1 MSRNQNRKKRIIKL
15 NNGMTLVELLVA
27 VAIIAIVTAVGVIG
41 IGILS
46 SGDSKKA
53 SGALRNAL
61 SEVRTSTLSIEAD
74 WEAIIRNKDGKFE
87 VAILKDGSE
96 EDLYELGT
104 RIDITF
110 LDSKASIE
118 YTLNDGEELRIAF
131 NKSSGSVSRIT
142 YRESEFPREDESS
155 SLKFLVNSS
164 SKGEYEVVL
173 WYATGK
179 VTGKE

>member
-1 MSRNQNRKKRIIKL
+1 MSRNQNKQIVKL
-15 NNGMTLVELLVA
+15 NTGMTLVELLVA
-27 VAIIAIVTAVGVIG
+27 LAILAIMTTVAVIG

-61 SEVRTSTLSIEAD
+61 SEVRTSTLSIEAS
-74 WEAIIRNKDGKFE
+74 WEAVVRNNDGKYE

-96 EDLYELGT
+96 TDVYELGK

-110 LDSKASIE
+110 FDNKASVE
-118 YTLNDGEELRIAF
+118 NSLSDGDELVIAF

-142 YRESEFPREDESS
+142 YQGSEFAIEGSS
-155 SLKFLVNSS
+155 GLTFLVNSS

-173 WYATGK
+173 YYATGK